1 MSEDE
6 GSPPEP
12 PPTMSLLERGLRIFG
27 DVRAGEGP
35 TAVLMALNV
44 FVVLVAYY
52 VIKTVR
58 EPLILTTGGAE
69 LKAYASAV
77 QALVLMVAVPVYSYF
92 ESKTETA
99 RLVFGMTIFF
109 IVCIEAF
116 FIAYG
121 AAVPMLGFAFFVW
134 VGIFSVAIIAQ
145 FWSFGNDIY
154 ALEAGER
161 LFPLIAVGATV
172 GAPVGAWIAGE
183 LFERG
188 LSPGALMQVAAGLL
202 LVHIALYRII
212 LARPD
217 GAPKPHCDEP
227 KEDRSILGGFALV
240 FRSRYLMLIA
250 LLLVLLNLVNS
261 TGEYL
266 LSSFAEESAEAA
278 LGLAATETPGLDAD
292 AFVSQFL
299 GLFYGRFF
307 FWVNVLGV
315 LLQAL
320 VVSRIVKYVGVAG
333 LLFALPIV
341 ALANYGWLAAGLG
354 FGAFRVLKT
363 AENATDYSIMNTAK
377 ATLWLP
383 TSHDEKFQAK
393 QAIDTFFV
401 RIGDV
406 LAAGLVFVGA
416 GQLAFAPIDFARVNL
431 VVIAAWFV
439 VAGFVLRHYGAR
451 ARRVEEVA

>member
-1 MSEDE
+1 MTEEGNPSE
-6 GSPPEP
+6 PQ
-12 PPTMSLLERGLRIFG
+12 TSLSVLERVLRVFG

-35 TAVLMALNV
+35 TAVLMALNI

-92 ESKTETA
+92 ESRTETA
-99 RLVFGMTIFF
+99 RLVFGVTAFF
-109 IVCIEAF
+109 VVCIEAF
-116 FIAYG
+116 FIAYN

-154 ALEAGER
+154 SLESGER

-188 LSPGALMQVAAGLL
+188 LSPGALMQVAAALL
-202 LVHIALYRII
+202 LLHIVLYRAV
-212 LARPD
+212 LSRPD
-217 GAPKPHCDEP
+217 GKPKPKSDEP
-227 KEDRSILGGFALV
+227 AEERSILGGFALV

-266 LSSFAEESAEAA
+266 LSSFAEDSAEAA
-278 LGLAATETPGLDAD
+278 LASALAETPNVDVD
-292 AFVSQFL
+292 AFMSRFL

-320 VVSRIVKYVGVAG
+320 VVSRIVKYLGVAG
-333 LLFALPIV
+333 LLFALPVV

-363 AENATDYSIMNTAK
+363 TENATDYSVMNTAK

-383 TSHDEKFQAK
+383 TTHEEKFQAK

-431 VVIAAWFV
+431 VVIAAWFG
-439 VAGFVLRHYGAR
+439 VAALVLGHYRKRAR
-451 ARRVEEVA
+451 AAS